1 MIFLTGILWDNTR
14 MDIDTANGGTSQTYS
29 SKNLTIT
36 ETTQLKLT
44 PFTLEINHPRR
55 SSRSVN
61 YEE

>member
-1 MIFLTGILWDNTR
+1 